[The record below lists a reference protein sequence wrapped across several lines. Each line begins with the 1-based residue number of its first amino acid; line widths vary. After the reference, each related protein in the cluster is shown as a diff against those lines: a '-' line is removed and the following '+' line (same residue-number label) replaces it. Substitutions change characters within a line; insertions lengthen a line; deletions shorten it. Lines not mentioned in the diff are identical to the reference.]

1 MQQDRHIIR
10 NNIAVPRIV
19 ICSKYEL
26 DYKKARIC
34 ICKRKIAQCRGNEEF
49 MLRQLQSLPMA
60 SHFSLAIRP
69 ENDDIPCILVTSHVW
84 ACTDSHLTVKSQ
96 PTYLFLEP
104 FNQSRSTNTTPF
116 VPASM
121 AANKDIGPVD
131 SLRRSR
137 KPLSILHKYFFNKVV
152 DVKMSQ
158 TSASIMLQIE
168 K

>member
-19 ICSKYEL
+19 IVVSMNWF
-26 DYKKARIC
+26 I
-34 ICKRKIAQCRGNEEF
+34 RKQEYASAKEKTHNAEGMRSSCYVSYSPYQWPVT
-49 MLRQLQSLPMA
+49 SPLPSDLKMMT
-60 SHFSLAIRP
+60 F
-69 ENDDIPCILVTSHVW
+69 PCILVTSHVW